1 MKIPYNGWE
10 LRLALLG
17 LDEKKFDKDKMKE
30 MKDVIESVLSKE
42 EVKDLNKRIAEFHG
56 ISVEQLINSLNYKVL
71 CSEFVESALRKVA
84 ETIMK
89 KFDIAEKEAWALMAL
104 GLGLLD

>member
-1 MKIPYNGWE
+1 MKIPYDWWE

-17 LDEKKFDKDKMKE
+17 LDEEKFDKDKMKE
-30 MKDVIESVLSKE
+30 MNDTIESVLPKE

-56 ISVEQLINSLNYKVL
+56 ISVEQLINSPNYKVL
-71 CSEFVESALRKVA
+71 CSEFIENALRKVA
-84 ETIMK
+84 GMVMK
-89 KFDIAEKEAWALMAL
+89 KFDIAEKEAWALIAL